1 LPLKF
6 SCLVQ
11 GFLLGLG
18 SFELLFFFAFGL
30 LYFELRGLY
39 CDDFVGVIVGEMYLI
54 LDVILCEFSCLPL
67 QDVLVILWGSGLD
80 NLSIEPI
87 ISFDRILNQDIVIDS
102 LIVIIIKSH
111 DTARK
116 GVLFLP
122 GLPGLHVILIVI
134 IVRHHHRLLDE
145 MSGADHGVGV
155 ELATRLHVVD
165 PTVLLFCTRQRL
177 QVRVLVTV
185 FY

>member
-1 LPLKF
+1 
-6 SCLVQ
+6 
-11 GFLLGLG
+11 
-18 SFELLFFFAFGL
+18 
-30 LYFELRGLY
+30 
-39 CDDFVGVIVGEMYLI
+39 MYLI

-155 ELATRLHVVD
+155 ELATSLHVVD
-165 PTVLLFCTRQRL
+165 PTVLLFCARQRL